1 MGWALSFLFWF
12 CSDLCQNTVVILT
25 EIALFEVK
33 AGYLM
38 PGGGAV
44 RDQGICSH
52 KGLGSFSFNLVQ
64 RGYRGYHKLSWF

>member
-12 CSDLCQNTVVILT
+12 CPDLCQNTVVILT

-38 PGGGAV
+38 PGGGGRGRGRSERA
-44 RDQGICSH
+44 RDLLSQGFGVIQ
-52 KGLGSFSFNLVQ
+52 L
-64 RGYRGYHKLSWF
+64 